1 MRTAFVALSA
11 GLAAGLAVLA
21 APAAA
26 QNQDLSNPD
35 SNFVDTTPTKVWQA
49 EIAQTERGHLIG
61 NPEAEAQLIEFMSYT
76 CPHCAEFAKEAG
88 PSMDLVLIAPGKLGV
103 EVRPVIRNWLDM
115 TVSLL
120 VQCGDVAGFKDRHRL
135 FLYTQDEWL
144 GRAANAPRS
153 QQAAW
158 ARGDAAAR
166 LSAARALDLDD
177 TLAKKGMSLS
187 EIDAC
192 LSDDAAAKR
201 IAQNSLADKTDLG
214 IPGTPSFALDG
225 ELLDKVHSWGA
236 LRGVLAARYAPAGA
250 PAAGE

>member
-1 MRTAFVALSA
+1 VRTAIVAL
-11 GLAAGLAVLA
+11 AASCAAFA

-26 QNQDLSNPD
+26 QSQDLSNPD
-35 SNFVDTTPTKVWQA
+35 SDFVDTTPAKAWQA
-49 EIAQTERGHLIG
+49 EITKTERGHLIG
-61 NPEAEAQLIEFMSYT
+61 NPAADIQLTEFISYT
-76 CPHCAEFAKEAG
+76 CPHCADFAQQGEQAL
-88 PSMDLVLIAPGKLGV
+88 DLALVAPGKLGL

-120 VQCGDVAGFKDRHRL
+120 VQCGDVSGFKDRHSL

-153 QQAAW
+153 QQAVW

-192 LSDDAAAKR
+192 LSDDAAAKQ
-201 IAQNSLADKTDLG
+201 IAQNSLADKTELG

-225 ELLDKVHSWGA
+225 ELLDKVHSWEA